1 MFQPVADGAVLLHT
15 EDEIYFGL
23 NAVGARVWQLLPP
36 NCAELDDL
44 CSTLTA
50 VYPDADP
57 VMVRADVVEL
67 LTQLRDNRLV
77 VDPA

>member
-44 CSTLTA
+44 CSTLLA
-50 VYPDADP
+50 AYPDADLT
-57 VMVRADVVEL
+57 MVKADVSEL
-67 LTQLRDNRLV
+67 LTALRANRLV
-77 VDPA
+77 VDPE

>member
-23 NAVGARVWQLLPP
+23 NAVGARIWQLLPP

-44 CSTLTA
+44 CSTMA
-50 VYPDADP
+50 AAYPDADP
-57 VMVRADVVEL
+57 TMVRSDVVEL